1 MSLTKTTIQLNTLP
15 GHLIRLL
22 HQRAESLFHQEMGD
36 LDITPPQFSCL
47 LTINDNPGID
57 QKSVA
62 KSIGLD
68 VSTLGGVINRLEKRN
83 LVKRSISTSDRRAH
97 TLIITEFGEAVLAAA
112 IPRVMNAQKYFL
124 IALSSTEQ
132 NKFLTT
138 AKKLLFNSLYEPIQE
153 HHLREKSETTDKP
166 MPEPTISP

>member
-83 LVKRSISTSDRRAH
+83 FVKRSVSTSDRRAH
-97 TLIITEFGEAVLAAA
+97 TLLITEFGAQLLDTAAS
-112 IPRVMNAQKYFL
+112 RVL
-124 IALSSTEQ
+124 IAQRKLLETLPLIDQ
-132 NKFLTT
+132 KDFLNFC
-138 AKKLLFNSLYEPIQE
+138 KKLLNNPNKTSA
-153 HHLREKSETTDKP
+153 
-166 MPEPTISP
+166 

>member
-1 MSLTKTTIQLNTLP
+1 MSLIKDTIQLNTLP

-22 HQRAESLFHQEMGD
+22 HQRAESLFHQEMGS

-62 KSIGLD
+62 KAIGLD
-68 VSTLGGVINRLEKRN
+68 GSTLGGVINRLEKRN

-97 TLIITEFGEAVLAAA
+97 ALFITKFGEEILVAA
-112 IPRVMNAQKYFL
+112 IPRVLNTQK
-124 IALSSTEQ
+124 I
-132 NKFLTT
+132 
-138 AKKLLFNSLYEPIQE
+138 LL
-153 HHLREKSETTDKP
+153 K
-166 MPEPTISP
+166 TISQNEQTELLKIANKITQNNL

>member
-62 KSIGLD
+62 NSIGLD

-83 LVKRSISTSDRRAH
+83 LVKRSVSTSDRRAH
-97 TLIITEFGEAVLAAA
+97 TLIITEFGEAVLATA
-112 IPRVMNAQKYFL
+112 IPRVLNAQKIL
-124 IALSSTEQ
+124 LKTLSPMEQ
-132 NKFLTT
+132 KEFFKTTMKITVTNRQNPNLTD
-138 AKKLLFNSLYEPIQE
+138 SS
-153 HHLREKSETTDKP
+153 R
-166 MPEPTISP
+166 